1 MSFGYTLNRPS
12 ASNLR
17 YRINILQ
24 QGADDSYGEPVLTPF
39 ATGVW
44 ADVQDLR
51 GLELIRAQ
59 KIAAQATHYVTIRY
73 RPGVLANMQ
82 INFDGR
88 TFFIEAVL
96 DEYTPR
102 KVWMALYCRELQ
114 AK

>member
-1 MSFGYTLNRPS
+1 LSFGYTLNRPT

-17 YRINILQ
+17 YKVDLLQ
-24 QGADDSYGEPVLTPF
+24 QGTADDYGEPAYVPF
-39 ATGVW
+39 ASKVC

-73 RPGVLANMQ
+73 RAGVAANMQ
-82 INFDGR
+82 LIYDGR
-88 TFFIEAVL
+88 TFFIEAIL

-114 AK
+114 AT